1 MTQHLDPAQRI
12 TGSLVKLGDSDLKL
26 VDNGDDLRDRKV
38 LDSEGQ
44 NIGHVS
50 ALFIDKE
57 ERKVRFIQVGA
68 GGFLGLGEREFL
80 VPAEDIKT
88 IYPAE
93 IHISHTR
100 EHVLGAPH
108 YDPKLVKGQP
118 QEFWGPYY
126 GYYGLSPYWI

>member
-1 MTQHLDPAQRI
+1 MTQHPGSADSF
-12 TGSLVKLGDSDLKL
+12 TDSLVKLGDADLKL

-44 NIGHVS
+44 NLGHVS
-50 ALFIDKE
+50 ALFIDKV

-68 GGFLGLGEREFL
+68 GGCLGLGEREFL
-80 VPAEDIKT
+80 IPAKDIKT

-100 EHVLGAPH
+100 EHVQGAPH
-108 YDPKLVKGQP
+108 YGPKLVRGQP
-118 QEFWGPYY
+118 QEFCGPCS
-126 GYYGLSPYWI
+126 GYCGLSPYWI